1 MRKPSVQ
8 PETGVNAYAT
18 IAQADQWFVIRSRV
32 GWVEANV
39 SKRSGA
45 LIRAAEWL
53 DGYFR
58 FRGERVS
65 ASQMRAWPRKG
76 TAGMSAS
83 QINGLPAP
91 VEQAYFELAL
101 ALIESEAAA
110 EQLLGIRGGVRRER
124 IGSVAVE
131 YEPAQVGRSRV
142 LALLWPYLKDS
153 VAPKVVRA

>member
-1 MRKPSVQ
+1 MTGVSVQ
-8 PETGVNAYAT
+8 PEAGVNAYAT
-18 IAQADQWFVIRSRV
+18 IAQADQWFAMRHRAA
-32 GWVEANV
+32 WVEANV
-39 SKRSGA
+39 ATRSGA

-65 ASQMRAWPRKG
+65 ADQMRAWPRKG
-76 TAGMSAS
+76 ITGLSSS

-131 YEPAQVGRSRV
+131 YDPAQVGRSRL
-142 LALLWPYLKDS
+142 LALLRPYLRDS